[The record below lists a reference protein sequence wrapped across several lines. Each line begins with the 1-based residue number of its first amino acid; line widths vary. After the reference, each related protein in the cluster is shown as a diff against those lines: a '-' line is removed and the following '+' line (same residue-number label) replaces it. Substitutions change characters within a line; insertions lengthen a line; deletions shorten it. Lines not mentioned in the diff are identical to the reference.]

1 MPSSSRQADKVGFPD
16 RWVTRCCE
24 LWNAASRWGEKGK
37 MNVDRLCLE
46 TYTVCLGTRLT
57 DPGVGLSARLVDH
70 RGIVTTI
77 GS

>member
-1 MPSSSRQADKVGFPD
+1 
-16 RWVTRCCE
+16 
-24 LWNAASRWGEKGK
+24 